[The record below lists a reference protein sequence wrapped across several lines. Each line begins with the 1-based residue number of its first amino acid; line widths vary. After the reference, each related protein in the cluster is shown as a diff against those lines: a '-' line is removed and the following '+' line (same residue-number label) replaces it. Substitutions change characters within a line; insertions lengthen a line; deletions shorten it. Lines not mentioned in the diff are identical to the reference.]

1 MGNFSN
7 KLQDEKFYEKFHEKH
22 KISIARFVQMSTK
35 IDIVV
40 TVCLTQTSVNCTS
53 SGSQF
58 FVSHVQTTK
67 HFFLFEKTKNGDGQ
81 VIDLNL

>member
-7 KLQDEKFYEKFHEKH
+7 KLQDEKFYEKFHEKD
-22 KISIARFVQMSTK
+22 KISITRFVQMSTK

-40 TVCLTQTSVNCTS
+40 TVCFTQTPVNCTS

-67 HFFLFEKTKNGDGQ
+67 HFFCLKRQKMVMGRLL
-81 VIDLNL
+81 I